1 MRKNKLIA
9 MIHATTVGVLLMAVA
24 MSSQLLQAQALLD
37 AQTHPKFVNPLP
49 IPGVMKPKSAG
60 KDGKHYEIAV
70 TQFQQWLGLVDA
82 NGNRLM
88 TTVWGYNG
96 TYPGATIEARTN
108 RVNTVRWN
116 NELTDKFGNPLPNL
130 LPVDVS
136 VHWAD
141 PLQQGYPAAFNG
153 PVPIVTHLHGGH
165 SESASDGLPE
175 AWFTPG
181 FKITGP
187 DFVKK
192 TYRYDNDQQAAT
204 LWYHDHALGITRLNV
219 YAGLAGFY
227 LLRDENEEALMAA
240 RKLPS
245 GAYEIPIAIQDR
257 MFTADGKLFYP
268 SAPEVAGAPNPSV
281 LPEFFGDFILANGM
295 AWPKLKVEPR
305 KYRLRL
311 LNGSDSRFYR
321 LAFSSGQTFHQIGT
335 DIGFL
340 NAPVALTS
348 LVIGPGERADLIVDF
363 AGYNGQTIILT
374 NDAPIPFPDGD
385 PVNPGDPVSQI
396 TAFEV
401 SLPLSSVPDAQMPTT
416 LNAIQK
422 YNPLAAA
429 RARKLLLF
437 EGMDQFGRL
446 QPMLG
451 TVQEGKK
458 FWHDPITENPMVND
472 VEIWEVYNTTPDAH
486 PIHLHLVA
494 FQLINREDF
503 TATQDPNTGALTN
516 IVLSGTPTG
525 PAANEDG
532 WKDTAQ
538 MFPGQVTRIIA
549 KFDRKGEYVWHCHI
563 LSHED
568 HEMMRPYYVGRM
580 QKLMHKAV
588 LAENEAAPPASIA
601 LEQNYPNPF
610 WSEATSRSAEN
621 PSTTITFSIPE
632 VKAVTLQIY
641 DLRGALVKTLVS
653 GTLAAGRHQIVWN
666 GTNAGGQQVA
676 SGVYLC
682 RIQSESF
689 SQVKQVLLMR

>member
-1 MRKNKLIA
+1 MKKNHLSQTIRA
-9 MIHATTVGVLLMAVA
+9 ATVGTLLIVA
-24 MSSQLLQAQALLD
+24 AISSPRLHAQALLD
-37 AQTHPKFVNPLP
+37 ASAHPKFVNALP

-60 KDGKHYEIAV
+60 KDGTHYEITV

-108 RVNTVRWN
+108 RAITVRWN
-116 NELTDKFGNPLPNL
+116 NSLADKFGNPLPHL
-130 LPVDVS
+130 LPVDAS

-141 PLQQGYPAAFNG
+141 PLKQGYPAAFNG

-165 SESASDGLPE
+165 TESASDGLPE

-204 LWYHDHALGITRLNV
+204 LWYHDHALGITRLNA

-227 LLRDENEEALMAA
+227 LLRDDNELALLAA
-240 RKLPS
+240 GKLPA
-245 GAYEIPIAIQDR
+245 GAYEIPLAIQDR

-281 LPEFFGDFILANGM
+281 LPEFFGDFILVNGV

-321 LAFSSGQTFHQIGT
+321 LTFSSGQAFHQIGT
-335 DIGFL
+335 DVGFL
-340 NAPVALTS
+340 NAPVALTN
-348 LVIGPGERADLIVDF
+348 LVIGPGERADLILDF
-363 AGYNGQTIILT
+363 TAYNGQTIILN
-374 NDAPIPFPDGD
+374 NDAPTPFPDGD
-385 PVNPGDPVSQI
+385 PVNPGDPANQI
-396 TAFEV
+396 MAFEV
-401 SLPLSSVPDAQMPTT
+401 SLPLSPVPDAQMPAT
-416 LNAIQK
+416 LNTIQK
-422 YNPLAAA
+422 YNPLSAA
-429 RARKLLLF
+429 RTRKLLLF
-437 EGMDQFGRL
+437 EGIDEFGRL
-446 QPMLG
+446 QPLLG

-458 FWHDPITENPMVND
+458 LWHDAITENPMVND
-472 VEIWEVYNTTPDAH
+472 IEIWEVYNTTPDAH

-516 IVLSGTPTG
+516 IVLSGTPSD

-538 MFPGQVTRIIA
+538 MFPGQVTRLIA

-580 QKLMHKAV
+580 PKLMPKAA
-588 LAENEAAPPASIA
+588 LAENESEPPTSIA
-601 LEQNYPNPF
+601 LGQNYPNPF
-610 WSEATSRSAEN
+610 LSGATSPLAEN
-621 PSTTITFSIPE
+621 PSTAIRFSIPE
-632 VKAVTLQIY
+632 AGHVTLQVY
-641 DLRGALVKTLVS
+641 DMSGALVKTLVEKPF
-653 GTLAAGRHQIVWN
+653 AAGRHQVNWN
-666 GTNAGGQQVA
+666 GTNANGQPVA
-676 SGVYLC
+676 SGAYLY
-682 RIQSESF
+682 RIQAGSYV
-689 SQVKQVLLMR
+689 QTKTMLLVR